1 MGQKERGCYFMDC
14 KEVQKLFI
22 PFIDD
27 RLDLKELEGFLQHIE
42 GCKECKEEY
51 EVYYTLIMGM
61 RYLEEDASKG
71 GNWTSPADKLQ
82 YAEDYL
88 FKCHIL
94 KWEKLTI
101 LLILCIGIIF
111 LF

>member
-1 MGQKERGCYFMDC
+1 MDC

-51 EVYYTLIMGM
+51 EVYYTLIMG
-61 RYLEEDASKG
+61 
-71 GNWTSPADKLQ
+71 
-82 YAEDYL
+82 
-88 FKCHIL
+88 FKRR
-94 KWEKLTI
+94 
-101 LLILCIGIIF
+101 
-111 LF
+111 